1 MYWLR
6 RDKCTASA
14 VSTYHVTC
22 HYELVH
28 IVTFALHLSPCS
40 SNAWRG
46 HTSNQKVTG
55 LVSSIPPRQG
65 PQNMVSLFIVFI
77 RKRDKGGRRN
87 KGGVKLEQ
95 YGSNVTLCLNNRTNE
110 NTTAKVLCQQAGFP
124 AAFGIVKRSS
134 YNCSIMVNCRGNE
147 ESLEDCAII
156 PFQSRAY
163 MKKAAVKC
171 ERRK

>member
-1 MYWLR
+1 MSRLQTQY
-6 RDKCTASA
+6 
-14 VSTYHVTC
+14 TC

-77 RKRDKGGRRN
+77 RKRYKGE
-87 KGGVKLEQ
+87 VKLEQ

-124 AAFGIVKRSS
+124 AAVLIVKRSIIVK
-134 YNCSIMVNCRGNE
+134 CSIMVQCRGNE
-147 ESLEDCAII
+147 QSLEDCAII
-156 PFQSRAY
+156 PLQSSVY
-163 MKKAAVKC
+163 MTKATVKC
-171 ERRK
+171 ERGK